1 MEIPIKIQWIYLLK
15 WFQFLLTFQGI
26 WGFQR
31 FHRMYGKFRTI
42 SIYRLIGFRL
52 VFSYKKWFATR
63 VDQTFFSSNFM
74 NIQAVFDNT
83 RFHLIEFHPSLTII
97 QPQLKQPK
105 DPYKNVHIFWLLVMD
120 RLLQRPF
127 LQLD

>member
-1 MEIPIKIQWIYLLK
+1 
-15 WFQFLLTFQGI
+15 
-26 WGFQR
+26 
-31 FHRMYGKFRTI
+31 MYGKFRTI
-42 SIYRLIGFRL
+42 SIYILIGFRL
-52 VFSYKKWFATR
+52 VFSYEKWFVTR

-83 RFHLIEFHPSLTII
+83 RFDLIEFHPSLTII

-105 DPYKNVHIFWLLVMD
+105 DPYKKVHLFWLLVMD